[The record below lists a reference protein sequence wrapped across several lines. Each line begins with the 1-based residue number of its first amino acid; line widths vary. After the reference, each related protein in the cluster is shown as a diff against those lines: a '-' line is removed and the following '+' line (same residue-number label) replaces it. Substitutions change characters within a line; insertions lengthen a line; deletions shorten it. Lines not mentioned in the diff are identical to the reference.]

1 MEGGPMQLMTSQWSR
16 DWELFDD
23 AHSGGNIAS
32 GLSDDEVVE
41 YLRWMACNRP
51 QKYVTLM
58 TAYSEKRS
66 MRTSAV
72 AV

>member
-1 MEGGPMQLMTSQWSR
+1 MQIMSSKWSR
-16 DWELFDD
+16 DWELFDE

-41 YLRWMACNRP
+41 YLRWMACNKP
-51 QKYVTLM
+51 KKYGILM

-66 MRTSAV
+66 MNASVV